1 MNDESNVNSLLSKWK
16 QHQKVTAPA
25 GINRAPL
32 DAPIPPS
39 RGQQRLWFL
48 QQLYPNSSVYNYSEM
63 YTFKGRLQPE
73 ILKKS
78 LQRIWS
84 AHTIFKTSFRVED
97 GSLLQKT
104 NSSLIISVQDYD
116 ISELPPGKKE
126 SEKMNILM
134 ADAGKPFYLDQPPL
148 IRSTLIK
155 VSSSEW
161 VLLVTLHHIITD
173 KWSMGVFRE
182 ELARNY
188 KNLCSRTAVAET
200 LPAIQFSDYAYW
212 QQQQQLNTEQLA
224 YWKEKLSGEIPNLEL
239 PTKNRPDKHNT
250 FQGETHIQYY
260 SKALSTKIIDLSR
273 QLFTTPYVFLLA
285 VYYLMLYRYS
295 GQNDILI
302 GSPISNRKEKIL
314 ENLIGFFD
322 ETIVLRTAIP
332 EGRSFADL
340 VKKVNETAMGAFSN
354 MDITFDQLIKELK
367 PERIPGKNPLF
378 RTMFIYHD
386 VPPSV
391 SFGPE
396 VEFSYNFINS
406 GVAKFD
412 LTLYISNN
420 KGHLSSSFE
429 YATDLFDRS
438 TIIQFQDHFKML
450 LEGIAENPSQVLEKI
465 PMQTPREQEFF
476 NSADNR
482 PEGPFQQYDNIHTIF
497 GKIAAQQP
505 DHPAVAVGKSTV
517 TYKELNEQADRIAQG
532 IIKHTN
538 GERKIIGL
546 CADRSVEMI
555 SGLLGILK
563 SGCAYLPIDP
573 AYPAKRVDFMLQ
585 DSEVPV
591 VLSQKPF
598 QSDFKQ
604 GRSTVLLIEELVQ
617 EEITTPLSIPKVEKH
632 HGAYVIY
639 TSGSTGNPKGVPITH
654 GNILNSTE
662 GRLLFYTDNPKS
674 FLLMSSISFDSS
686 KAGIYWTLCTGGTLV
701 IAENRLEQDMDKME
715 EVISANAITHTL
727 MLPSLYKLILEHT
740 DNDRL
745 QSLSTVIVAGEACPA
760 ILPALHFEKHPNV
773 TLYNEYG
780 PTEATVWCIAHQI
793 KKEDSFA
800 AVPIGKPVANAEIYL
815 LNKHLDRVPYGSRG
829 EIYIGGPGLSGCY
842 LNRSDLTRTTYIT
855 NPFKSGDTEKLYRT
869 GDLGRYGKDGIIEF
883 YGRADQ
889 QIKIRGFR
897 VEPDE
902 IVKVIS
908 EFTGIKEAV
917 VIVEETGSKL
927 YVAEKKAAPETREL
941 LELIEKRQIQQ
952 EVEALLDKLQSL
964 SSQEKEYLL
973 QQISN

>member
-1 MNDESNVNSLLSKWK
+1 MNDESNVNSLLRKWK
-16 QHQKVTAPA
+16 QSQKHPVAE
-25 GINRAPL
+25 GISRAPQN
-32 DAPIPPS
+32 ARIPPS

-48 QQLYPNSSVYNYSEM
+48 QQLYPKSSVYNYSEV

-73 ILKKS
+73 MLKKS
-78 LQRIWS
+78 LQKIFTD
-84 AHTIFKTSFRVED
+84 HTIFKNSFVVHD
-97 GSLLQKT
+97 GSLRQKT
-104 NSSLIISVQDYD
+104 NSSLEIAVQDFD
-116 ISELPPGKKE
+116 LSESPPGQKE
-126 SEKMNILM
+126 SEKMKILM

-148 IRSTLIK
+148 IRSTLLK

-188 KNLCSRTAVAET
+188 KNLCSRTAVEET
-200 LPAIQFSDYAYW
+200 LPAIQYSDYAYW

-239 PTKNRPDKHNT
+239 PTKNRPEKRNT

-332 EGRSFADL
+332 EERSFADL
-340 VKKVNETAMGAFSN
+340 VKKVNETTMEAFSN

-367 PERIPGKNPLF
+367 PERLPGKNPLF

-386 VPPSV
+386 VPPSI

-396 VEFSYNFINS
+396 VAFSYNFINS

-420 KGHLSSSFE
+420 KGLLSSSFE

-438 TIIQFQDHFKML
+438 TIIQFQEHFKLL
-450 LEGIAENPSQVLEKI
+450 LEGIVENPSQALEKI
-465 PMQTPREQEFF
+465 PMQTPWEKQFF
-476 NSADNR
+476 SSR
-482 PEGPFQQYDNIHTIF
+482 GSKPEGPFHDYNSVHELF
-497 GKIAAQQP
+497 GQVAAQQP
-505 DHPAVAVGKSTV
+505 DHPAVVFGNSAL
-517 TYKELNEQADRIAQG
+517 TYQELNEQADRIAQG
-532 IIKHTN
+532 ILKYTK
-538 GERKIIGL
+538 GEQKVIGL
-546 CADRSVEMI
+546 CADRSLEMI

-563 SGCAYLPIDP
+563 CGCAYLPIDP
-573 AYPAKRVDFMLQ
+573 AYPQKRIDFMLQ
-585 DSEVPV
+585 DSAVPL
-591 VLSQKPF
+591 VLTQK
-598 QSDFKQ
+598 SLGTEFKPDL
-604 GRSTVLLIEELVQ
+604 STILLIEELIQ
-617 EEITTPLSIPKVEKH
+617 EVKTTSLPLPEVEKH
-632 HGAYVIY
+632 HWAYVIY

-662 GRLLFYTDNPKS
+662 GRLVFYPANPKS

-701 IAENRLEQDMDKME
+701 VAENRLEQDMAKME
-715 EVISANAITHTL
+715 EVIASSAITHTL
-727 MLPSLYKLILEHT
+727 MLPSLYKLVLEHT
-740 DNDRL
+740 DNARL
-745 QSLSTVIVAGEACPA
+745 QSLSAVIVAGEACPVS
-760 ILPALHFEKHPNV
+760 LPALHFEKLPHV
-773 TLYNEYG
+773 ALYNEYG

-793 KKEDSFA
+793 KKEDNYA
-800 AVPIGKPVANAEIYL
+800 AIPIGKPVANAEIYL
-815 LNKHLDRVPYGSRG
+815 LNKHQERVPYGAKG
-829 EIYIGGPGLSGCY
+829 EIYIGGPGLSFGY
-842 LNRSDLTRTTYIT
+842 LNRGDLTDAAYIPH
-855 NPFKSGDTEKLYRT
+855 PFVRGATEKLYKT

-883 YGRADQ
+883 WGRADQ

-908 EFTGIKEAV
+908 EFPGIKEAV
-917 VIVEETGSKL
+917 VIVETTGSELHTDENAIPETG
-927 YVAEKKAAPETREL
+927 EL
-941 LELIEKRQIQQ
+941 MELIEQRNIHR
-952 EVEALLDKLQSL
+952 EVEGLLDTLQSL
-964 SSQEKEYLL
+964 SSQEKKYLL
-973 QQISN
+973 QEISK